1 MVTLM
6 HRHHRTTLHA
16 TFPTHRIEVWQER
29 VHHLHLHRLLVA
41 ALGELMTVIEIVT
54 CIGVVATV
62 VQAFRTPTITV
73 NNHLNNEPSDKRKL
87 RT

>member
-1 MVTLM
+1 
-6 HRHHRTTLHA
+6 
-16 TFPTHRIEVWQER
+16 
-29 VHHLHLHRLLVA
+29 
-41 ALGELMTVIEIVT
+41 MTVIEIVT